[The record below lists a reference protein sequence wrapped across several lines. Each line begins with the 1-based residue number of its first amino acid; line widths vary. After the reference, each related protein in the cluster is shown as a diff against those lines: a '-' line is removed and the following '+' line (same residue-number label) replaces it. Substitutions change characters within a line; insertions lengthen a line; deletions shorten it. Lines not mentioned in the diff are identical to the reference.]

1 MRDRKS
7 SEVGNYD
14 LTRVAEEVEEGTL
27 NTGRDNSSELKRRI
41 PVVSLGQGKC
51 PDDFVDA
58 FKPPTPSRAININRR
73 DLEKPIR
80 SSPPHSVSPRKFAYI
95 GESPPSGSVEC
106 LSQLGP
112 RCPVHHPRH
121 SLDAPV
127 LRISIW
133 GIWAPTGQRLILE
146 RRFCA
151 TVPQTD
157 VDCGFFIS
165 FYLYL

>member
-1 MRDRKS
+1 MRDRKP

-41 PVVSLGQGKC
+41 PVVSLGQGKW

-95 GESPPSGSVEC
+95 GESPPSGSVES
-106 LSQLGP
+106 LSHLGP
-112 RCPVHHPRH
+112 RRPVHRP
-121 SLDAPV
+121 
-127 LRISIW
+127 
-133 GIWAPTGQRLILE
+133 
-146 RRFCA
+146 
-151 TVPQTD
+151 
-157 VDCGFFIS
+157 
-165 FYLYL
+165 

>member
-1 MRDRKS
+1 M
-7 SEVGNYD
+7 
-14 LTRVAEEVEEGTL
+14 
-27 NTGRDNSSELKRRI
+27 NTGRDNSSEPKRR
-41 PVVSLGQGKC
+41 PGVVQLGQGKW
-51 PDDFVDA
+51 PDDFIDA
-58 FKPPTPSRAININRR
+58 SNDQR
-73 DLEKPIR
+73 DLEKPIQPG
-80 SSPPHSVSPRKFAYI
+80 PPHSVSPSRKFAYI

-112 RCPVHHPRH
+112 RRPVHHPRH

-157 VDCGFFIS
+157 VDCGL
-165 FYLYL
+165 FY